1 MHIVLSP
8 LVEEKLKRIKK
19 RDKKLFSKI
28 NKQLLLFANN
38 PKHPSL
44 RIHKLTGKNEPV
56 WSISITM
63 SIRMLYK
70 IIGEDYYLMDIG
82 THEEV
87 YKRKN

>member
-1 MHIVLSP
+1 MYIKLSP
-8 LVEEKLKRIKK
+8 LVDKELAKIKRK
-19 RDKKLFSKI
+19 DKKLSDKI
-28 NKQLLLFANN
+28 SKQLSLFTTN

-44 RIHKLTGKNEPV
+44 RLHKLSGSADDV

-70 IIGEDYYLMDIG
+70 LLEDDTAYFFDIG

-87 YKRKN
+87 YRK

>member
-1 MHIVLSP
+1 
-8 LVEEKLKRIKK
+8 
-19 RDKKLFSKI
+19 
-28 NKQLLLFANN
+28 
-38 PKHPSL
+38 
-44 RIHKLTGKNEPV
+44 LTGKNEPV